1 MQITSDE
8 WQCWSECKL
17 TGKEQRVEWQESA
30 RWNEAVA
37 DAGASR
43 CIFK

>member
-1 MQITSDE
+1 MNEAFLNSRYTYRMQITSDE

-30 RWNEAVA
+30 R
-37 DAGASR
+37 
-43 CIFK
+43 